1 MLRSLAA
8 VIKGTHLVP
17 RKGAF
22 EEWEVLLRRFKK
34 FSLVFIVCV
43 LKALSIE
50 DRKLVFLPK
59 IFLENILKV
68 PDLPLC
74 VPKLPVGIIEGFSG
88 GFGSRN

>member
-1 MLRSLAA
+1 MRSPSQK
-8 VIKGTHLVP
+8 I
-17 RKGAF
+17 
-22 EEWEVLLRRFKK
+22 
-34 FSLVFIVCV
+34 SLVFVVCV

-88 GFGSRN
+88 GFGSRNQCLKITILLWAMGRG